1 MNTKYGHKAG
11 WVEKAIVVFFIL
23 WGMATI
29 CKVAGAEPTL
39 CITPPSKGILMVGV
53 KHPPTGKRV
62 ALMVSHD
69 LKTWSIAKDAQGIK
83 CVRAFPSHQD
93 MEGKTTWWHI
103 AISDGLYITNKVA
116 IYKLSR

>member
-11 WVEKAIVVFFIL
+11 WVERAIIVFFIL

-53 KHPPTGKRV
+53 KHPPTGKRFS
-62 ALMVSHD
+62 LMVSHD
-69 LKTWSIAKDAQGIK
+69 LKTWSIDDFVIGFVHAHTGNSVLDQVQMSPVFLLRI
-83 CVRAFPSHQD
+83 
-93 MEGKTTWWHI
+93 GKFG
-103 AISDGLYITNKVA
+103 DF
-116 IYKLSR
+116 

>member
-1 MNTKYGHKAG
+1 MITKYGHKAG

-39 CITPPSKGILMVGV
+39 CITPPSKGILMVGIT
-53 KHPPTGKRV
+53 HPPTGKRFS
-62 ALMVSHD
+62 LMVSHD
-69 LKTWSIAKDAQGIK
+69 LKTWSIAKDSQGIK
-83 CVRAFPSHQD
+83 CIRVFPSHRD

-103 AISDGLYITNKVA
+103 AISDGLYITDKVA
-116 IYKLSR
+116 FYKISK